1 MGTRVVQ
8 HITVQDPNDPTS
20 SIATGETRI
29 IDTRTLDDARAD
41 AMARVHQ
48 MFNAGDKTGSLVDA
62 GRSYGGKIFQIDANS
77 LANINGAV
85 SAAMLSQ
92 QFSIPYSQAWRAL
105 DNTSATFDAP
115 GMIQFGLNIAGYISA
130 LSLTSFALKDAISSL
145 KTIAACDTFDVT
157 IGWPVN

>member
-8 HITVQDPNDPTS
+8 HVTVQDPNDPTS

-41 AMARVHQ
+41 AIGRVRQ

-92 QFSIPYSQAWRAL
+92 QLSIPYSQAWRAL

-130 LSLTSFALKDAISSL
+130 LSLNSFALKDSISRLSSIQL
-145 KTIAACDTFDVT
+145 CDMFD
-157 IGWPVN
+157 INSGWPQN